1 VKITAPGLKLDMIL
15 SDIVLRDERPVIICR
30 MGAYDATTEL
40 SREDIITFL
49 RCMLRP
55 KMFLAVARLLR
66 SKRRAVP

>member
-1 VKITAPGLKLDMIL
+1 MKIIAPGLKLDMIL

-49 RCMLRP
+49 KCMLRP
-55 KMFLAVARLLR
+55 KMFFAVARLLLLR
-66 SKRRAVP
+66 SKKVP